1 MLETDLQIAYEALS
15 SVVTAGLDTGDKVV
29 MREAGLA
36 RAKVLELKFML
47 QQRGAKPHRVTLNR
61 VENYCLPVL

>member
-1 MLETDLQIAYEALS
+1 MNQDLQIAYEALS
-15 SVVTAGLDTGDKVV
+15 RVVASGLTTGDKIA

-36 RAKVLELKFML
+36 RAKTLELKTML
-47 QQRGAKPHRVTLNR
+47 QQREAKPHLLTLNR